1 MLTPLCAAVSEA
13 APARATGSCLAFE
26 GSGGDVIFRDRSD
39 TAGPGGVSS
48 TLRRGSLQVT

>member
-48 TLRRGSLQVT
+48 TLRRGSLRVT